1 MLSYAF
7 VINQWVTRMQ
17 QMQAA
22 NNIQGLVFYYGMI
35 VKEIFFFPMP
45 EQGSLTGDD
54 TIVEISG
61 SFLLSTSEE
70 QQTRRTIFTKF
81 R

>member
-7 VINQWVTRMQ
+7 VMNQWVTRMQ

-35 VKEIFFFPMP
+35 VKDIFFFPMP
-45 EQGSLTGDD
+45 EQGSFTGDD
-54 TIVEISG
+54 TIVEISD
-61 SFLLSTSEE
+61 SLLLSTSEE